1 MGQARFRG
9 GRCVVVFGGVG
20 CKLRG
25 KNEMQLEVGVTAASE
40 GRCVARRCAAQ
51 RLIGLN
57 ASATSR
63 QAINHLSSRQAGILD
78 TKSCQVYVHIILAP
92 FTRPISPQPAHT
104 GSTAH
109 GRPKKQPQAPIMDDV
124 TDKSKA
130 VQALLES
137 RPPATDNF
145 TYLTIIEKFLSPEIL
160 PTLNEILQ
168 DASLTQEIGWDLVQ
182 NLLLYPEGDKCL
194 ETIARLGNPREVIIK
209 LLEVLEGHPEDDDDA
224 SQISDKDASDADP
237 EAIRRFIVLLGMLAI
252 LHRRIKTKYPSRFLA
267 TTLATVQRAY
277 RPNQLM
283 TASAINLV
291 QSLSG
296 HRRPP
301 LPSRKSSVN
310 VANPDKDGDV
320 SKNAPDP
327 EAEQH
332 EDPAETEIQE
342 RLLLSFVLGI
352 LESYVNATSPAW
364 AQRLIEAY
372 NPGKTVPGKKTAL
385 QAYKD
390 DSDLLARD
398 AIIGQLAALSQ
409 DLGISGSP
417 AQIISSVCEDGPI
430 RRSTIPDADRLRGPQ
445 DVHLPTG
452 GAVCLMGYWVFSST
466 VFQANMPKPK
476 IYILPE
482 HLGLMQR
489 YLEDDA
495 NGEIQRMPGTIEAI
509 LAIGLWLEHGKFI
522 VAPTMST
529 ETLRAA
535 FMPYHHLLTLCS
547 VYHPSLGVR
556 NAAST
561 LAGLIL
567 HACPEE
573 DGRLHILE
581 DLLENCMFSNLK
593 ACAVTWLKEEL
604 EMAQK
609 PPAVHIT
616 PASGLGIDGAAVS
629 SSEDK
634 TSKTSSSIF
643 GTPEAIEQLQY
654 LVFPDMQ
661 FVREMDKDAF
671 AEYWSQ
677 NSPFLMQAANFAY
690 LLFRSERYRKQIPE
704 GMRGAMEERFI
715 RPLISATSKPSPGQ
729 SDDKSEIDDH
739 SDPSFAMELD
749 VLNGRLKDL
758 TVGS

>member
-1 MGQARFRG
+1 
-9 GRCVVVFGGVG
+9 
-20 CKLRG
+20 
-25 KNEMQLEVGVTAASE
+25 
-40 GRCVARRCAAQ
+40 
-51 RLIGLN
+51 
-57 ASATSR
+57 
-63 QAINHLSSRQAGILD
+63 
-78 TKSCQVYVHIILAP
+78 
-92 FTRPISPQPAHT
+92 
-104 GSTAH
+104 
-109 GRPKKQPQAPIMDDV
+109 MDDV
-124 TDKSKA
+124 TATDKSKA
-130 VQALLES
+130 IQALLES

-168 DASLTQEIGWDLVQ
+168 DASLTQEIGWDLIQ

-209 LLEVLEGHPEDDDDA
+209 LLEVLEGHPEDEDDA

-237 EAIRRFIVLLGMLAI
+237 ETIRRFIVTLGMLAI

-417 AQIISSVCEDGPI
+417 SQIISSVCEDGPI

-482 HLGLMQR
+482 HLSLMQK

-509 LAIGLWLEHGKFI
+509 LALGLWLEHGKFI

-535 FMPYHHLLTLCS
+535 FMPYHHLLTLCA
-547 VYHPSLGVR
+547 VYHPALGVR

-581 DLLENCMFSNLK
+581 DLLENCMFSTLK

-604 EMAQK
+604 ETAQK
-609 PPAVHIT
+609 PPAVHVT
-616 PASGLGIDGAAVS
+616 PASGLGIEGVAVS
-629 SSEDK
+629 SSQEK
-634 TSKTSSSIF
+634 SSNASTSIF

-671 AEYWSQ
+671 VEYWSQ

-715 RPLISATSKPSPGQ
+715 MPLISATSKSTAGQ
-729 SDDKSEIDDH
+729 SDEKSEIDNH
-739 SDPSFAMELD
+739 LDPSFAMELD

-758 TVGS
+758 TVVGS

>member
-1 MGQARFRG
+1 
-9 GRCVVVFGGVG
+9 
-20 CKLRG
+20 
-25 KNEMQLEVGVTAASE
+25 
-40 GRCVARRCAAQ
+40 
-51 RLIGLN
+51 
-57 ASATSR
+57 
-63 QAINHLSSRQAGILD
+63 
-78 TKSCQVYVHIILAP
+78 
-92 FTRPISPQPAHT
+92 
-104 GSTAH
+104 
-109 GRPKKQPQAPIMDDV
+109 
-124 TDKSKA
+124 
-130 VQALLES
+130 
-137 RPPATDNF
+137 
-145 TYLTIIEKFLSPEIL
+145 
-160 PTLNEILQ
+160 
-168 DASLTQEIGWDLVQ
+168 
-182 NLLLYPEGDKCL
+182 
-194 ETIARLGNPREVIIK
+194 
-209 LLEVLEGHPEDDDDA
+209 
-224 SQISDKDASDADP
+224 
-237 EAIRRFIVLLGMLAI
+237 
-252 LHRRIKTKYPSRFLA
+252 
-267 TTLATVQRAY
+267 
-277 RPNQLM
+277 
-283 TASAINLV
+283 
-291 QSLSG
+291 
-296 HRRPP
+296 
-301 LPSRKSSVN
+301 
-310 VANPDKDGDV
+310 
-320 SKNAPDP
+320 
-327 EAEQH
+327 
-332 EDPAETEIQE
+332 
-342 RLLLSFVLGI
+342 
-352 LESYVNATSPAW
+352 
-364 AQRLIEAY
+364 
-372 NPGKTVPGKKTAL
+372 
-385 QAYKD
+385 
-390 DSDLLARD
+390 
-398 AIIGQLAALSQ
+398 
-409 DLGISGSP
+409 
-417 AQIISSVCEDGPI
+417 
-430 RRSTIPDADRLRGPQ
+430 
-445 DVHLPTG
+445 
-452 GAVCLMGYWVFSST
+452 MGYWVFSST

-634 TSKTSSSIF
+634 SSKTSSSIF

>member
-1 MGQARFRG
+1 MTHLIYNCPGQTRL
-9 GRCVVVFGGVG
+9 GR
-20 CKLRG
+20 
-25 KNEMQLEVGVTAASE
+25 
-40 GRCVARRCAAQ
+40 
-51 RLIGLN
+51 
-57 ASATSR
+57 
-63 QAINHLSSRQAGILD
+63 
-78 TKSCQVYVHIILAP
+78 LAVETP
-92 FTRPISPQPAHT
+92 RNKPS
-104 GSTAH
+104 
-109 GRPKKQPQAPIMDDV
+109 PIMEVPTVDG
-124 TDKSKA
+124 SEA
-130 VQALLES
+130 IQALLES

-145 TYLTIIEKFLSPEIL
+145 TYLTIIEKFLSPEVL

-194 ETIARLGNPREVIIK
+194 ETIARLGNPREVIVK
-209 LLEVLEGHPEDDDDA
+209 LLEVLEGYPVDDED
-224 SQISDKDASDADP
+224 SFEPSDKDGDDADP
-237 EAIRRFIVLLGMLAI
+237 ETIRRFIVLLGMLAI

-310 VANPDKDGDV
+310 VANPDKDGDT

-352 LESYVNATSPAW
+352 LESYINSTSPAW
-364 AQRLIEAY
+364 TQRLIEAY
-372 NPGKTVPGKKTAL
+372 NPAKSVPGKKTAL
-385 QAYKD
+385 QAYKE
-390 DSDLLARD
+390 DSGLLARD
-398 AIIGQLAALSQ
+398 AIIGQIAALCQ
-409 DLGISGSP
+409 DLGISSP
-417 AQIISSVCEDGPI
+417 SNRLNLAVLEEGPI
-430 RRSTIPDADRLRGPQ
+430 YKGTIPDADRLRGPE

-452 GAVCLMGYWVFSST
+452 GAVCLMAYWVFSSI

-476 IYILPE
+476 IYIFPE
-482 HLGLMQR
+482 HLRLIQR
-489 YLEDDA
+489 YLEDGDA
-495 NGEIQRMPGTIEAI
+495 NAVIQRIPGTIEAV
-509 LAIGLWLEHGKFI
+509 LAIGLWLEQGKFI
-522 VAPTMST
+522 ASPTTPT

-535 FMPYHHLLTLCS
+535 FMPYHHLLTLCA

-561 LAGLIL
+561 LAGQVL
-567 HACPEE
+567 HACPDEE
-573 DGRLHILE
+573 GRLYILE

-604 EMAQK
+604 ETAQK
-609 PPAVHIT
+609 PPAVHT
-616 PASGLGIDGAAVS
+616 SSASGLGIDGGAVS
-629 SSEDK
+629 SSQDK
-634 TSKTSSSIF
+634 GGKAGSGIF

-661 FVREMDKDAF
+661 FLREMDKGSF
-671 AEYWSQ
+671 VEYWSQ

-690 LLFRSERYRKQIPE
+690 LLFRSERFRKQIPE

-715 RPLISATSKPSPGQ
+715 RPLLSSTSKLTEGQ
-729 SDDKSEIDDH
+729 QDEADDH
-739 SDPSFAMELD
+739 SDPSLALELD
-749 VLNGRLKDL
+749 VLSGRLRDL
-758 TVGS
+758 TVES